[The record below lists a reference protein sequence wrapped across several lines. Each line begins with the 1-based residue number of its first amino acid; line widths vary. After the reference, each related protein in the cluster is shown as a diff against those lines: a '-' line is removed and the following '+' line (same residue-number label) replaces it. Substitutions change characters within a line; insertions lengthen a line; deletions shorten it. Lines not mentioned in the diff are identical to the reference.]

1 MNVAS
6 TRPCSL
12 CAPASGHSEYMEE
25 HIDGEQCRS
34 VSASKLC
41 VVVSVQVVAEPSSGG
56 WQHSHS
62 QRFGGSAL
70 PIQCLFSSHILTT
83 ALRVSRF
90 WRLLLFSC
98 KRRTWRCSYA
108 STTPCSLCAPASGHS
123 ELRLLHITAVQ
134 CRSDG
139 ACHGKYS

>member
-1 MNVAS
+1 M
-6 TRPCSL
+6 
-12 CAPASGHSEYMEE
+12 
-25 HIDGEQCRS
+25 
-34 VSASKLC
+34 
-41 VVVSVQVVAEPSSGG
+41 VVSVQVVAEPSSGG

-70 PIQCLFSSHILTT
+70 PIQCLFSSHI
-83 ALRVSRF
+83 
-90 WRLLLFSC
+90 
-98 KRRTWRCSYA
+98 A